1 MLPEARPEEEHGSLE
16 QGEYTRQNVLHS
28 ISLGLAFGLI
38 FVFSLFLVLLE
49 ERKGKERKGR
59 KGISFKLEIYLRERV
74 SSLRRDLSVRWDRIR
89 CLISIATTESNTMTM
104 ARHTKAS
111 VSQGRTR
118 VPVGTSPVHGSALVP
133 PCKSKA
139 KEVK

>member
-49 ERKGKERKGR
+49 GKERKGKERKGR
-59 KGISFKLEIYLRERV
+59 KGISFKLEIYGRRE
-74 SSLRRDLSVRWDRIR
+74 
-89 CLISIATTESNTMTM
+89 
-104 ARHTKAS
+104 
-111 VSQGRTR
+111 
-118 VPVGTSPVHGSALVP
+118 SPVFGETCLCVGIGF
-133 PCKSKA
+133 
-139 KEVK
+139 VV

>member
-49 ERKGKERKGR
+49 ERKGKERKGKEG
-59 KGISFKLEIYLRERV
+59 KGFRSNLKSTGGESLQSSERLV
-74 SSLRRDLSVRWDRIR
+74 
-89 CLISIATTESNTMTM
+89 C
-104 ARHTKAS
+104 
-111 VSQGRTR
+111 
-118 VPVGTSPVHGSALVP
+118 ALG
-133 PCKSKA
+133 
-139 KEVK
+139 